1 MSISNLPP
9 QAYTRDTVL
18 EAFNW
23 LNSQPESVR
32 QLAKNEDALVSLY
45 LRAKR
50 FGGVGSPLEQE
61 APVSSKKF
69 KDDLKTL
76 AKGLQDFDRP
86 GPSAAAPRKAAAA
99 KTQHQAPAAPAPD
112 QQQRPQ
118 APQEPPPSSFRLGL
132 EDALLSGLKSHPSS
146 APTLSVGHMELDPLS
161 QRQIRRAM
169 DILNLSS
176 ESEAL
181 RLLITLGSQRVQKLL
196 D

>member
-1 MSISNLPP
+1 MSISKLPP

-69 KDDLKTL
+69 K
-76 AKGLQDFDRP
+76 
-86 GPSAAAPRKAAAA
+86 
-99 KTQHQAPAAPAPD
+99 
-112 QQQRPQ
+112 
-118 APQEPPPSSFRLGL
+118 
-132 EDALLSGLKSHPSS
+132 
-146 APTLSVGHMELDPLS
+146 
-161 QRQIRRAM
+161 
-169 DILNLSS
+169 
-176 ESEAL
+176 
-181 RLLITLGSQRVQKLL
+181 
-196 D
+196 